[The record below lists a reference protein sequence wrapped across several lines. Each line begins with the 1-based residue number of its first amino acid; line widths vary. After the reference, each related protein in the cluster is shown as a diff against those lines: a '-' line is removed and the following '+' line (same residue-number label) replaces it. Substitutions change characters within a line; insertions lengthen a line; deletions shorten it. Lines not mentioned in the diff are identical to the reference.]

1 MSCDSIPDDPRAL
14 EALLLAKAKEYLNEL
29 ELKHSEYVKKLNSE
43 FIQFANRTGLK
54 GPLTECKISEDDRTM
69 VFLIYSPLFPIF
81 LRYFPIPALLNSEQ
95 LTNKLILEFHQ
106 NLRLLREE
114 TTKRIQAIDPMLPGL
129 QGIESIKSD
138 YQERA
143 IRLIAQLY
151 AELEWIHPWHDGQGR
166 TDLISLNGL
175 LCQEAGLHP
184 CILEYPYFSSSNS
197 VDAWVDYLKAGLQ
210 EFKKAQKLNS
220 PL

>member
-1 MSCDSIPDDPRAL
+1 
-14 EALLLAKAKEYLNEL
+14 
-29 ELKHSEYVKKLNSE
+29 
-43 FIQFANRTGLK
+43 QFAKRTGLK
-54 GPLTECKISEDDRTM
+54 GPLTECKISEEDRTM
-69 VFLIYSPLFPIF
+69 VFLVYFPLFPIF
-81 LRYFPIPALLNSEQ
+81 LSYFPMPTLLNSEQ

-114 TTKRIQAIDPMLPGL
+114 TSKRIQAIDPTVPRS
-129 QGIESIKSD
+129 QAIEPIKVD

-143 IRLIAQLY
+143 IRIIARLY

-197 VDAWVDYLKAGLQ
+197 IDAWVDYLKAGLQ
-210 EFKKAQKLNS
+210 EFNKTQKLNS